1 MSIITELERYSG
13 RAETTINGVINST
26 ATFEVVDNLLIIRTS
41 THDTIH
47 LTREIGQK
55 LVSIINNELL

>member
-1 MSIITELERYSG
+1 MSIITQLERHAG
-13 RAETTINGVINST
+13 KTETTIEGVVNST

-47 LTREIGQK
+47 LTQEIGQK
-55 LVSIINNELL
+55 LVNIINNELL

>member
-1 MSIITELERYSG
+1 MSIITRLERHTG
-13 RAETTINGVINST
+13 KTETTIEGVVNST

-47 LTREIGQK
+47 LTQEIGQK
-55 LVSIINNELL
+55 LVNIINNELL

>member
-1 MSIITELERYSG
+1 MSIITKLERYSG
-13 RAETTINGVINST
+13 RAETTINGVNST

>member
-1 MSIITELERYSG
+1 MSIITRLERHTG
-13 RAETTINGVINST
+13 KTETTIKGVVNST

-47 LTREIGQK
+47 LTQEISQK
-55 LVSIINNELL
+55 LVNIINNELL

>member
-1 MSIITELERYSG
+1 MSIITKLERYSG

-55 LVSIINNELL
+55 LVSIIYNELL